1 MKNGTFAVINIGAS
15 AFRMQINEFINGES
29 RMLEYLIKSLPIGKD
44 TFNKRYI
51 SLEAVRESAKIINSF
66 MTKARDYHTSKVV
79 AVATSGLREAVNRDF
94 FIDYIHKNTGVMI
107 NILDPYEELFI
118 RYTAFINEIEDI
130 DEIEKKGVIFANV
143 SSGNVAITINSKKSI
158 VYAEAL
164 PFGSLRL
171 NEIFKHLDE
180 KQKIKAFKNYVYN
193 MLAEAKRIL
202 LKEQPKVVFFT
213 GSTVTILRSIFD
225 PKKSEINL
233 KDLKKLLEI
242 VSHMDTDT
250 ISSTYGL
257 RYNEAEILKAVLVTY
272 LGIMEISG
280 QDKFHFSKTT
290 FPHKLLLYYSK
301 SYKKMN
307 LTKYLE
313 STLIYQGWKYNFD
326 KNHAIAVKKHTKRL
340 FNELK
345 EIHNL
350 PTKCLNLLEIAAIT
364 HDFGYF
370 INPNNHEYNSYYI
383 LKSMHLPGI
392 SESDMNMVALTAL
405 MHRGKDVEDY
415 TAFFDLI
422 KPEDLFLLKKMV
434 ALLRVGDSLDAGHKQ
449 SVKSFKVVKSTDM
462 IKLDVE
468 ITDYIFLEEMSL
480 QKKSKLFENVFG
492 VKIEI
497 GKQTAS

>member
-1 MKNGTFAVINIGAS
+1 MKNGIFAIINIGAS
-15 AFRMQINEFINGES
+15 AFRMQINEFVNGES
-29 RMLEYLIKSLPIGKD
+29 KVLEYLIKSLPIGKD

-51 SLEAVRESAKIINSF
+51 SLETVKESAKIVNSF
-66 MTKARDYHTSKVV
+66 IKKAQDYDISKIVV
-79 AVATSGLREAVNRDF
+79 VATSGLREAVNKDF
-94 FIDYIHKNTGVMI
+94 FIDYIHKNTGILI

-118 RYTAFINEIEDI
+118 RYTAFINEIKNI

-171 NEIFKHLDE
+171 NEIFNHLE
-180 KQKIKAFKNYVYN
+180 ENQKIKAFKNYVHN
-193 MLAEAKRIL
+193 MLSEAKRIL
-202 LKEQPKVVFFT
+202 IKEQPKIVFFT
-213 GSTVTILRSIFD
+213 GSTVTILKSIFD

-233 KDLKKLLEI
+233 RDLKKMLADI
-242 VSHMDTDT
+242 NHMNTDD
-250 ISSTYGL
+250 IIATYNL
-257 RYNEAEILKAVLVTY
+257 RRNEAEILKAVLVTY
-272 LGIMEISG
+272 LGIMETSG

-301 SYKKMN
+301 SYKKMS
-307 LTKYLE
+307 LKKYLE
-313 STLIYQGWKYNFD
+313 STLIYQGEKYNFD
-326 KNHAIAVKKHTKRL
+326 KNHAIAVKKHIRKL

-350 PTKCLNLLEIAAIT
+350 PAKYLNLLEITAIT

-370 INPNNHEYNSYYI
+370 INPNNHEFNSYYI

-392 SESDMNMVALTAL
+392 SENDMNMVALTAL

-415 TAFFDLI
+415 TVFFDII

-434 ALLRVGDSLDAGHKQ
+434 AILRVADSLDAGHNQ
-449 SVKSFKVVKSTDM
+449 SIKSFEIVKSSDIIRLNIEVTG
-462 IKLDVE
+462 
-468 ITDYIFLEEMSL
+468 YIFLEEMSL
-480 QKKSKLFENVFG
+480 VKKSTLFETVFG

-497 GKQTAS
+497 GKQIAS